1 MKGDAI
7 IGLRRISGIVVGILI
22 ALVTGTASQQMRG
35 DDTQEDPSSK
45 NFFNDFSHIGEG
57 IEVARSVESVS
68 AVSLPYVDFE
78 TGEGKPILNQ

>member
-22 ALVTGTASQQMRG
+22 VLVTGTASQQIRG
-35 DDTQEDPSSK
+35 DDTQEDLFIE
-45 NFFNDFSHIGEG
+45 NFFNDFSHIGES
-57 IEVARSVESVS
+57 IEVARFVESVS
-68 AVSLPYVDFE
+68 SVSLPYVDFE